1 MQEPTTFFSRYQGLA
16 RFLLLVALTGLAACV
31 CILGGMNAQQSVSVA
46 AFVMLV
52 SATALFWEFHLAFAF
67 LGISG
72 MLILNILD
80 LASLGTETKLDVI
93 IFLMSMMII
102 VGVLKDLGLFS
113 WIIIQVLSLPNITGR
128 GLVAVACI
136 LGVAMSCL
144 IDEMAAIVFAMALIF
159 QIADALDV
167 RPMPFI
173 IMVVMAINVG
183 SAGTMLGNP
192 VGILIGQNASPP
204 LSFNDF
210 MIWSF
215 PLMLAEFVVI
225 LVLML
230 FLFRK
235 QIAVLNEKLEQ
246 RRQSGLALAPMVRVP
261 HTAGLFVLA
270 LLLALLILHKLIERH
285 LGLEANT
292 MLITAPLLVSGVL
305 MAWRRGQVRKYL
317 EQDVEWNVVIFL
329 MMLFMIAGALE
340 RTQVTDVIAG
350 ALDRS
355 VGSNPSLLLPT
366 VLAISAIG
374 SAFIENIVFVAAFMP
389 VVVKLDQTPLI
400 WALLHGACLGGNIT
414 MVGSTA
420 NIVAVGML
428 EKRYWTKVHFWMWL
442 KTGLIVGI
450 VSCLISWIGLTILSP
465 HMPTRAERIATELR
479 YDAGAS
485 AEESATGR

>member
-1 MQEPTTFFSRYQGLA
+1 LDQTPRHYIQG
-16 RFLLLVALTGLAACV
+16 
-31 CILGGMNAQQSVSVA
+31 
-46 AFVMLV
+46 
-52 SATALFWEFHLAFAF
+52 
-67 LGISG
+67 
-72 MLILNILD
+72 
-80 LASLGTETKLDVI
+80 
-93 IFLMSMMII
+93 
-102 VGVLKDLGLFS
+102 
-113 WIIIQVLSLPNITGR
+113 
-128 GLVAVACI
+128 
-136 LGVAMSCL
+136 
-144 IDEMAAIVFAMALIF
+144 
-159 QIADALDV
+159 
-167 RPMPFI
+167 
-173 IMVVMAINVG
+173 
-183 SAGTMLGNP
+183 
-192 VGILIGQNASPP
+192 
-204 LSFNDF
+204 
-210 MIWSF
+210 
-215 PLMLAEFVVI
+215 
-225 LVLML
+225 
-230 FLFRK
+230 
-235 QIAVLNEKLEQ
+235 
-246 RRQSGLALAPMVRVP
+246 
-261 HTAGLFVLA
+261 
-270 LLLALLILHKLIERH
+270 
-285 LGLEANT
+285 NT
-292 MLITAPLLVSGVL
+292 MLLPPPRRVSGGV
-305 MAWRRGQVRKYL
+305 MPCRRGQVRKYL